1 MHGLLRRQRQNPDL
15 LQKYDHII
23 QEQIEKGVVEDA
35 PALEANSTRL
45 HYLPHHAIVR
55 SDKDTTKIRIV
66 YDASAKTD
74 GKPSLN
80 ECLLVGPKFN
90 QKIFD
95 LLVRFRSHQIA
106 LTANIEKAFLMIAVE
121 EADRDVLRF
130 LWVNDIDDEEVTI
143 RPLRF
148 TRVVFGVCSSPFLLN
163 STIRYHLEQYL
174 SSHPELVKKLI
185 ESFYVDDVVTGASTK
200 EEAFQL
206 YSESK
211 NILMDGAFN
220 LRKFRTNSP
229 SLQLEINAAENQ
241 LENPQETPSPSL
253 EETYANA
260 TLGRPHSSDSPTVK
274 VLGVLWDPRDD
285 CLQFSV
291 ADTAEV
297 AARIEPTKRNVISVI
312 GRFYDPL
319 GFLSP

>member
-1 MHGLLRRQRQNPDL
+1 M
-15 LQKYDHII
+15 
-23 QEQIEKGVVEDA
+23 VEDA
-35 PALEANSTRL
+35 PALEANSTPL

-55 SDKDTTKIRIV
+55 SDKDTTKIHVV

-74 GKPSLN
+74 CKPSLN

-106 LTANIEKAFLMIAVE
+106 LTADIEKTFLMIAVE
-121 EADRDVLRF
+121 EADRDILRF
-130 LWVNDIDDEEVTI
+130 LWVNDIDDV

-148 TRVVFGVCSSPFLLN
+148 TRVVFRVCSSPFLLN

-174 SSHPELVKKLI
+174 SSHPELIKKLI
-185 ESFYVDDVVTGASTK
+185 ESFYVGDVVTGASTK

-211 NILMDGAFN
+211 KIAMDGAFN

-229 SLQLEINAAENQ
+229 SLQLEIDAAENQ

-260 TLGRPHSSDSPTVK
+260 TLGRPYSSDSPSLESFGTHEVI
-274 VLGVLWDPRDD
+274 VCNSASRISLRS
-285 CLQFSV
+285 LQ
-291 ADTAEV
+291 E
-297 AARIEPTKRNVISVI
+297 
-312 GRFYDPL
+312 
-319 GFLSP
+319 LSPPSGM